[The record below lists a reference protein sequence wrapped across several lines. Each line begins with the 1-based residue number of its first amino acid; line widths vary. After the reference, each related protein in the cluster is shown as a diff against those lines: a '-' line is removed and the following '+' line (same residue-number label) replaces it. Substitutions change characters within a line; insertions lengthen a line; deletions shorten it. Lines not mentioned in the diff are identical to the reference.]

1 MQTYLSFFTNKMP
14 FFGKKNSEITTK
26 TKFKTE
32 MQQLNAPC
40 IYCGK
45 EIDYF
50 ANGIEEKAYSVEHII
65 PESCKTRN
73 RNDVKNFAAAH
84 RLCNNERA
92 ITKLEKVV
100 QNPEI
105 LKHIQE
111 YIEFFRGKM
120 VCGLA
125 NYSDIIKKL
134 YAI

>member
-50 ANGIEEKAYSVEHII
+50 AKGIEKKAYSVEHII
-65 PESCKTRN
+65 PELYVQLNKLFFLFLLQNNLFLFRN
-73 RNDVKNFAAAH
+73 KY
-84 RLCNNERA
+84 RA
-92 ITKLEKVV
+92 
-100 QNPEI
+100 
-105 LKHIQE
+105 
-111 YIEFFRGKM
+111 R
-120 VCGLA
+120 
-125 NYSDIIKKL
+125 
-134 YAI
+134 